1 MRSGMP
7 FVALREFRDLEKNF
21 LPSLASNLREIVID
35 LASARQLGRYLTM
48 KQLVLLQGGTATT
61 VRRRVA
67 HLLALG
73 HVVKRPHQSDGRS
86 DYFDVSECVWS
97 QMSHVGTSLQQMG
110 AGIQARA
117 AKSAESSQESG
128 G

>member
-1 MRSGMP
+1 MP

-35 LASARQLGRYLTM
+35 LASARQLGSYLTM

-67 HLLALG
+67 HLMALG

-110 AGIQARA
+110 AGIHARA

>member
-1 MRSGMP
+1 MP

-21 LPSLASNLREIVID
+21 LPLLASNLREIVIE

-67 HLLALG
+67 HLIALG
-73 HVVKRPHQSDGRS
+73 HVVKRPHHSDGRS

-97 QMSHVGTSLQQMG
+97 QMTHVRTSLEQMDAGVRIRAANG
-110 AGIQARA
+110 AG
-117 AKSAESSQESG
+117 SAHSPSS
-128 G
+128 

>member
-1 MRSGMP
+1 MP

-67 HLLALG
+67 HLMALG

-86 DYFDVSECVWS
+86 DYFDASECVWS

-110 AGIQARA
+110 VGIQARA
-117 AKSAESSQESG
+117 ANSAESSQEG
-128 G
+128 GG

>member
-1 MRSGMP
+1 MP

-21 LPSLASNLREIVID
+21 LPSMACDLRDIVVELA
-35 LASARQLGRYLTM
+35 AARQLGQYLTM

-67 HLLALG
+67 HLIALG

-86 DYFDVSECVWS
+86 DHFDVSEWVWD
-97 QMSHVGTSLQQMG
+97 QMTQVQSSLHQMDVGIRNRAVGGDAGTQAAG
-110 AGIQARA
+110 A
-117 AKSAESSQESG
+117 
-128 G
+128 